1 MAGEIFLVV
10 KVEIG
15 TSVVAGGAGC
25 KQIVKW
31 AASCTGIGKA
41 SGAESARSITGKTQL

>member
-15 TSVVAGGAGC
+15 TSAVAGGGGC
-25 KQIVKW
+25 KQIVKGS
-31 AASCTGIGKA
+31 AGCTGIGEA
-41 SGAESARSITGKTQL
+41 SGAESARSITGKAQL